1 MKWFL
6 SLVVFATSVAI
17 VAGVLMPRFRP
28 QRTDAMAELEGQY
41 FPTFPGANIY
51 DERPISLSIS
61 SDRSLGYS
69 PSDQVHLKG
78 TASISSGY
86 LQVDIP
92 DVYLGDVQWD
102 RAKHV
107 IEFEYPTGQKN
118 TFYRHPF

>member
-1 MKWFL
+1 VKWVV
-6 SLVVFATSVAI
+6 SLIVFTACVAI

-28 QRTDAMAELEGQY
+28 QRTDAMADLEGQY
-41 FPTFPGANIY
+41 FPTFPGANKY

-61 SDRSLGYS
+61 SDGSLGYS

-86 LQVDIP
+86 LQVNIP
-92 DVYLGDVQWD
+92 GVYLGDVQWD

-107 IEFEYPTGQKN
+107 IEFEYPTGQRN
-118 TFYRHPF
+118 TFYRHPL